1 MSGFKFCVV
10 AAAVVC
16 AASMGAQADP
26 APIEPVL
33 VSYPALETPVFPPL
47 TDLAPAVDAVPS
59 TIGASPA
66 TSTAIP
72 LPAGVYVGLVGLASA
87 AIARRRYLKR
97 R

>member
-1 MSGFKFCVV
+1 MSGLIFRIG

-16 AASMGAQADP
+16 AAMSVGAQADP
-26 APIEPVL
+26 APIEPL
-33 VSYPALETPVFPPL
+33 LIPYPSLETAVFPPL
-47 TDLAPAVDAVPS
+47 TDLPAADAAPS
-59 TIGASPA
+59 TIGAPPA

>member
-1 MSGFKFCVV
+1 MSGFNFCVV

-16 AASMGAQADP
+16 AACVGAAADP
-26 APIEPVL
+26 APIDPV
-33 VSYPALETPVFPPL
+33 VIPYPSLETLVFPPL
-47 TDLAPAVDAVPS
+47 ADLAPAADAAPS
-59 TIGASPA
+59 TIGAPPA

-97 R
+97 